1 MGIASTKCTTG
12 LVKPATTPE
21 LLRLLHVDHEPVAR
35 QWRAIT
41 VWLTD
46 HTPTAALRCSLR
58 ANGYGYLLRQ
68 IVPEQHPTGDISGTS
83 ATQHA

>member
-1 MGIASTKCTTG
+1 MGTASTKCSTG

-46 HTPTAALRCSLR
+46 HTPTTALRCSLR

-68 IVPEQHPTGDISGTS
+68 AIQEQHPVGDTSDVS
-83 ATQHA
+83 ATHHA

>member
-1 MGIASTKCTTG
+1 MGTAPTKCTTE

-21 LLRLLHVDHEPVAR
+21 LLRILHVDHEPVAR
-35 QWRAIT
+35 QWRAIN

-46 HTPTAALRCSLR
+46 HTATAALRCSLR

-68 IVPEQHPTGDISGTS
+68 PVQEQHPIGDISGAS